1 MRYICLRQ
9 MRYIKS
15 QYIVLTFYAT
25 YPAKA
30 GCYIVFMPAVDNMEE
45 EILEE
50 YKTDN
55 DEGQKQIIVFLL

>member
-1 MRYICLRQ
+1 M
-9 MRYIKS
+9 
-15 QYIVLTFYAT
+15 V
-25 YPAKA
+25 
-30 GCYIVFMPAVDNMEE
+30 MPAVDNMEE